1 MNVKSVEKEATRAS
15 VTVELTREELE
26 PALNRAYLKYRKDIM
41 IPGFRKGH
49 APRMV
54 IEAAYGKHV
63 FFEDAVED
71 MFPDIYKDAVL
82 TQDIRPVGRPSVSKM
97 DIADDG
103 AVTLTIVTD
112 LYPVAEL
119 GEYKNLEIE
128 KAEVEVKESEVEAEL
143 DRMAQNVARITTV
156 DRPAQEGDTAVIDF
170 EGFENG
176 KAFAG
181 GKGENYELKLGSHT
195 FIPGFEEQVAGMSAG
210 EEKDIDVTFPAD
222 YHAEELAG
230 KPVVFKVKVHEV
242 KETVV
247 PEKDDEFVKDVS
259 EFDTVAELRADIE
272 KRIRDE
278 KQAGIDRAF
287 ENAAVEKA
295 AANMT
300 VEIPDSMIDEELDQE
315 MERMDYELRSQ
326 GASLQAYA
334 QMMGGDMNAIRNSL
348 RPSAQA
354 AVRTNVLLDA
364 VAAAENIEV
373 SEEECEEEYKKL
385 AESYKMELDD
395 VKKALNADG
404 LKSDQAAQGC
414 PTHRRLR
421 CRRCTQG
428 PRGRRRGSCL
438 RGIIRLQSG

>member
-195 FIPGFEEQVAGMSAG
+195 FIPGFEEQVVGMSAG
-210 EEKDIDVTFPAD
+210 EEKDIDITFPAD

-373 SEEECEEEYKKL
+373 SQEECEEEYKKL

-404 LKSDQAAQGC
+404 LKSDLKLRKAA
-414 PTHRRLR
+414 RLIADSAVAVA
-421 CRRCTQG
+421 
-428 PRGRRRGSCL
+428 PKAPEAAEVAPASEE
-438 RGIIRLQSG
+438 

>member
-1 MNVKSVEKEATRAS
+1 
-15 VTVELTREELE
+15 
-26 PALNRAYLKYRKDIM
+26 
-41 IPGFRKGH
+41 
-49 APRMV
+49 
-54 IEAAYGKHV
+54 
-63 FFEDAVED
+63 
-71 MFPDIYKDAVL
+71 
-82 TQDIRPVGRPSVSKM
+82 M

-259 EFDTVAELRADIE
+259 EFDTVAELRADNE
-272 KRIRDE
+272 KLIRDE
-278 KQAGIDRAF
+278 KQAVIDRAF

-354 AVRTNVLLDA
+354 AVRTNVLLGA

-404 LKSDQAAQGC
+404 LKSDLKLRKAA
-414 PTHRRLR
+414 RLIA
-421 CRRCTQG
+421 
-428 PRGRRRGSCL
+428 GSAVAVAPKAPEAAEEAPA
-438 RGIIRLQSG
+438 SEE